1 MLFVAVEEDSDLGL
15 WPWGPRSMGIFCRVG
30 SIVPSVSALWPG
42 VLGEEHRLGFFLPKS
57 SAPVTEEII
66 VFVERLNLVERSKCT
81 FSPPLSPG
89 PLPILPGLGAAN
101 TECEEP
107 STCPF
112 SAGARA
118 QRKEL
123 ACDFACPVA
132 LLQRKPL
139 PRPAWAR
146 GHVLSPQ
153 RR

>member
-1 MLFVAVEEDSDLGL
+1 MEEDSDLGL

-101 TECEEP
+101 TWNVK
-107 STCPF
+107 S
-112 SAGARA
+112 
-118 QRKEL
+118 
-123 ACDFACPVA
+123 
-132 LLQRKPL
+132 L
-139 PRPAWAR
+139 PRVHSQLGLGLR
-146 GHVLSPQ
+146 GRNWLVTSPVL
-153 RR
+153 